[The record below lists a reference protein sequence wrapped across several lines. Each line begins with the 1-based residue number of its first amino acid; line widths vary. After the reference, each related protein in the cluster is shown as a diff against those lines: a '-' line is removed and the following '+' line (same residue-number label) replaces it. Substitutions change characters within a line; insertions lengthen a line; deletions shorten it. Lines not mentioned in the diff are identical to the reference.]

1 MTECDTGIIKK
12 GISLLGEKSYD
23 EALKVFDEARRF
35 YKDSNSTEYISVS
48 LSLFGLT
55 LYLKDKSRYE
65 EVLRILNDASY
76 MAELSKSTTAKVVNE
91 FAKGTIAY
99 GEGLKDTALMY
110 FENAKNM
117 SMNTPD

>member
-23 EALKVFDEARRF
+23 EALKVFDKARRF

-65 EVLRILNDASY
+65 EVLRILNDARY
-76 MAELSKSTTAKVVNE
+76 MAELSKSTTAKVVKE
-91 FAKGTIAY
+91 QS
-99 GEGLKDTALMY
+99 LM
-110 FENAKNM
+110 ERA
-117 SMNTPD
+117 